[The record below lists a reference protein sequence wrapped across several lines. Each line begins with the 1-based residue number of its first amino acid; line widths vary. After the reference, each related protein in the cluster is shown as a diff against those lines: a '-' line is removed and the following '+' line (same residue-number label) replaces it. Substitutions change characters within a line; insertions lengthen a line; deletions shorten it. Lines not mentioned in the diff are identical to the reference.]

1 MYTLP
6 VLISFLVSVV
16 FPFVAS
22 PWIPQIFLDK
32 GIEANALSYPTLYI
46 CLLAIWLIWM
56 TRHGD
61 LRFIDE
67 SAADRNCGEYKLA
80 IWLIVCIWCLRVAY
94 FTFERDSIYIDAGS
108 NTLSLINYVYVEIVF
123 RLYPLVLI
131 LILLNIQKKIALVF
145 LIFEILYGVLIF
157 SKFIVIIAI
166 IGGLYLWK
174 EKLKLFLYQK
184 RFFIP
189 SIIGFFLFFGFVALH
204 GSVSELRL
212 QGNSF
217 SRIDFDL
224 FLVTSNAISRLQSI
238 SSIFF
243 AEQILS
249 EYLYGKSF
257 CTIFGFLVPDSLY
270 SLPHT
275 CRNIDEDIKLFYLGV
290 VDHRIIN
297 KDFLSFWGEPYA
309 NFGVLGFV
317 VIVGYCW
324 LAKTLIDGLGRNRF
338 GLSLYAVFLI
348 NTLISH
354 QSMSLSVRNLLI
366 SFIFLWILQQL
377 SMLRIARA

>member
-1 MYTLP
+1 M
-6 VLISFLVSVV
+6 
-16 FPFVAS
+16 
-22 PWIPQIFLDK
+22 
-32 GIEANALSYPTLYI
+32 
-46 CLLAIWLIWM
+46 
-56 TRHGD
+56 
-61 LRFIDE
+61 
-67 SAADRNCGEYKLA
+67 
-80 IWLIVCIWCLRVAY
+80 
-94 FTFERDSIYIDAGS
+94 
-108 NTLSLINYVYVEIVF
+108 
-123 RLYPLVLI
+123 
-131 LILLNIQKKIALVF
+131 
-145 LIFEILYGVLIF
+145 
-157 SKFIVIIAI
+157 IIAI